1 LPDASVR
8 EARERVRTAI
18 KNSGFEFPVKRVTVN
33 LAPADLKK
41 EGPGFDLPIAVGI
54 LTATGQLDPEKV
66 EPYFFVG
73 ELSLEGTVRRIPG
86 VLPMACAL
94 SGAAGETSFLVVP
107 EENGFEAALAGK
119 AKILAVQNLRQLV
132 EMLLG
137 NIALAPVEVE
147 LDRFFAE
154 KASEGPDF
162 AEVKGQDGVKRA
174 LEVAAAGGHNILL
187 MGSPG
192 SGKTM
197 LARRL
202 TSILPK
208 LTLEEALE
216 ISKIYSSSGLLNPTK
231 PLITERPFR
240 APHHTASS
248 ASLIGGGK
256 IPRPGEVSLAS
267 GGILFLDELPEYRR
281 DVLEALR
288 QPLEDRVVTVS
299 RVAAAITYPA
309 SFMLV
314 AAMNPCPCGY
324 YGDSEKECICTPYQ
338 IQRYRGKISGPL
350 LDRIDIQVE
359 VPRLKY
365 KDLEN
370 GKTGDSS
377 VRIKSRVEQARQ
389 IQRERLAKFGINC
402 NAQMTPK
409 LLKQFCVMSEEAR
422 SLLRLAFQQLGLS
435 MRAYDRLLKI
445 ARTIADLSGEAIIN
459 KSHIAEAIQYRI
471 LDRQVN

>member
-1 LPDASVR
+1 MLAIIKSLAVIGLDASLIQVEVDVSAGLPSFDIVGLPDASVR

-314 AAMNPCPCGY
+314 AAMNPCPCGI
-324 YGDSEKECICTPYQ
+324 K
-338 IQRYRGKISGPL
+338 IQK
-350 LDRIDIQVE
+350 
-359 VPRLKY
+359 
-365 KDLEN
+365 N
-370 GKTGDSS
+370 H
-377 VRIKSRVEQARQ
+377 
-389 IQRERLAKFGINC
+389 
-402 NAQMTPK
+402 
-409 LLKQFCVMSEEAR
+409 
-422 SLLRLAFQQLGLS
+422 
-435 MRAYDRLLKI
+435 RA
-445 ARTIADLSGEAIIN
+445 A
-459 KSHIAEAIQYRI
+459 
-471 LDRQVN
+471 